1 MPIQPYLFFNG
12 RCEEAIDFYK
22 KAIGAEVKFLLRFN
36 ESPDPTPP
44 GMLPPGFENKVMHSE
59 LAIGD
64 AVVMASDGMSA
75 EPATFKGVSLS
86 LLARDTDEARRR
98 FDALSEGG
106 SVSMP
111 LGKTFFSPSFGM
123 LTDRFGVEWMVVV
136 ESKDW
141 AEQSQAKTA

>member
-1 MPIQPYLFFNG
+1 
-12 RCEEAIDFYK
+12 
-22 KAIGAEVKFLLRFN
+22 
-36 ESPDPTPP
+36 
-44 GMLPPGFENKVMHSE
+44 MHSE
-59 LAIGD
+59 LKIDD

-86 LLARDTDEARRR
+86 LQARDTDEARRR

-141 AEQSQAKTA
+141 AEQSQAKPA

>member
-22 KAIGAEVKFLLRFN
+22 KALDAEVALLIRFN
-36 ESPDPTPP
+36 ESPDPIPP
-44 GMLPPGFENKVMHSE
+44 VMLPPGFENKVMHSE
-59 LAIGD
+59 LRIDD
-64 AVVMASDGMSA
+64 AVVMASDGMST

-106 SVSMP
+106 SVDDP
-111 LGKTFFSPSFGM
+111 LRKTFFSPGFGM
-123 LTDRFGVEWMVVV
+123 LTDRFGVQWMVVV
-136 ESKDW
+136 ESQDW